1 MSMGMHKYERSST
14 KQKKQNSNPNAP
26 KRQGLLETIV
36 SKVSKLIHGSDFKE
50 RSRMNPKDFTRNR
63 TMSFEELMMF
73 MLIQLKCS
81 TQTGLRRFFA
91 MIGKHVFMKQQSFS
105 EARKKVKVSAFIE
118 LFRLTSTEMLAK
130 LHKTWHGYRVHGI
143 DGTKIAL
150 PADVT
155 LREYFGALGKDGSA
169 PTAQGSILCDVLNDI
184 VIDARIEPLSVD
196 ERTLAKEHIDQYKTM
211 GIDSKSLFIFDR
223 GYPSFELIEKLE
235 NDGFA
240 YVMRVKSKFNN
251 AIDAQSA
258 ADGYV
263 WLEQNGK
270 RLHIRVI
277 KFMLDSGEIETLIT
291 NIKDKRLGVKA
302 FKKLYFMRWP
312 VEIKYD
318 VLKNKLQ
325 VENFSSRTVDGIR
338 QDFYAAMFLTNIAA
352 ASAQDAQALIEQDR
366 EDKCNKYQYQANIN
380 ELIGVLKDRLVQALT
395 KNYPRL
401 QALLI
406 DIIIQEI
413 RSNVVPKRLDR
424 VVPRNPSP
432 RKAKFHHNRKAN
444 C

>member
-1 MSMGMHKYERSST
+1 
-14 KQKKQNSNPNAP
+14 
-26 KRQGLLETIV
+26 
-36 SKVSKLIHGSDFKE
+36 
-50 RSRMNPKDFTRNR
+50 
-63 TMSFEELMMF
+63 MMF

-81 TQTGLRRFFA
+81 TQTGLRRFFT

-118 LFRLTSTEMLAK
+118 LFKLTATEMTGN
-130 LHKTWHGYRVHGI
+130 LHKTWHGYRVEAI
-143 DGTKIAL
+143 DGTKVAL
-150 PADVT
+150 PADT
-155 LREYFGALGKDGSA
+155 ALREYFGALGKDGSA

-184 VIDARIEPLSVD
+184 VLDAGIEPLSTD
-196 ERTLAKEHIDQYKTM
+196 ERTLAKEHIDELKK
-211 GIDSKSLFIFDR
+211 IDPDSKHLIIADR
-223 GYPSFELIEKLE
+223 GYPSFELVEKLE

-251 AIDAQSA
+251 DIDAQTS

-277 KFMLDSGEIETLIT
+277 KFKLESGETETLIT

-312 VEIKYD
+312 VETKYD
-318 VLKNKLQ
+318 IVKNKLQ
-325 VENFSSRTVDGIR
+325 IENFSSRTVEGIR

-352 ASAQDAQALIEQDR
+352 AAAQDAQELIDDDR
-366 EDKCNKYQYQANIN
+366 EDKANKYQYHANIN
-380 ELIGVLKDRLVQALT
+380 ELIGVLKDRLVLALT
-395 KNYPRL
+395 KNSPRL
-401 QALLI
+401 QTLMI
-406 DIIIQEI
+406 DTIIQEI
-413 RSNVVPKRLDR
+413 RSNVVPKRINR

-432 RKAKFHHNRKAN
+432 RKARFHHNQKVN